1 MIATASRAETP
12 ATTSDWK
19 AEWRASVTDAATLIE
34 ALGLSEA
41 DVARL
46 GLDCSPDFPLRVPR
60 AYLAKIRRGNPDD
73 PLLLQVLARQL
84 ERQPGGVDDPTGDG
98 AARVGP
104 GLLHKYQGRVLLVS
118 TGACAIHCRYCFR
131 RHYPYAED
139 HASSGQW
146 SLAVAAIAADPSI
159 REVILSGGDPLSLDT
174 PKLAA
179 LTAQLARLPQL
190 SRFRL
195 HTRLPAVLPA
205 RVDAALIHWLE
216 ALPWRTRVVLHI
228 NHAREI
234 GPDVAEAVA
243 KLRAAG
249 ADVLNQSVLLKGVN
263 DSVDALVELSE
274 ALDTARILPYY
285 LHQLDPVQ
293 GAGHF
298 DVADATARALHT
310 AMQARLP
317 GYLVPRLVREIPGQ
331 PGKTWLG

>member
-1 MIATASRAETP
+1 MIATAPRAET
-12 ATTSDWK
+12 ASTTSDWK

-41 DVARL
+41 DAARL
-46 GLDCSPDFPLRVPR
+46 GLDRSPDFPLRVPR
-60 AYLAKIRRGNPDD
+60 PYLAKIRRSDPDD

-104 GLLHKYQGRVLLVS
+104 GLLHKYRGRVLLVS

-146 SLAVAAIAADPSI
+146 SLAVAAIAADPDV

-179 LTAQLARLPQL
+179 LTTQLARLPQL
-190 SRFRL
+190 IRFRI

-205 RVDAALIHWLE
+205 RVDADLLRWLE
-216 ALPWRTRVVLHI
+216 DLPWRTRVVLHI

-234 GPDVAEAVA
+234 GQDVAEAVA
-243 KLRAAG
+243 KLRAVG
-249 ADVLNQSVLLKGVN
+249 ADVLNQSVLLRGVN

-298 DVADATARALHT
+298 DVADAVARGLHA
-310 AMQARLP
+310 AMQAKLP

>member
-1 MIATASRAETP
+1 MIATAPRVEKAGETP
-12 ATTSDWK
+12 GWK
-19 AEWRASVTDAATLIE
+19 AEWRASVTDAATLVDE
-34 ALGLSEA
+34 LGLSKA
-41 DVARL
+41 DTARL
-46 GLDCSPDFPLRVPR
+46 GLDRAPDFPLRVPR
-60 AYLAKIRRGNPDD
+60 PYLAKIRRGDPDD
-73 PLLLQVLARQL
+73 PLLLQVVARQL
-84 ERQPGGVDDPTGDG
+84 ERQPGGVSDPTGDG

-139 HASSGQW
+139 QASSGQW

-190 SRFRL
+190 TRFRL

-205 RVDAALIHWLE
+205 RVDAELIRWLE
-216 ALPWRTRVVLHI
+216 SLPWRTRVVLHV

-234 GPDVAEAVA
+234 GPDVVAAVA

-249 ADVLNQSVLLKGVN
+249 ADVLNQSVLLRGIN
-263 DSVDALVELSE
+263 DSVDALVELSD
-274 ALDTARILPYY
+274 ALDAARILPYY

-298 DVADATARALHT
+298 DVADEVALDLH
-310 AMQARLP
+310 AGMQARLS
-317 GYLVPRLVREIPGQ
+317 GYLVPRLVREIPGEA
-331 PGKTWLG
+331 GKTWLA

>member
-1 MIATASRAETP
+1 MIATAPRAEKAVAAP
-12 ATTSDWK
+12 GWK
-19 AEWRASVTDAATLIE
+19 AEWRASVTDAATLIDE
-34 ALGLSEA
+34 LGLSEA
-41 DVARL
+41 DAARL
-46 GLDCSPDFPLRVPR
+46 GLDRAPEFPLRVPR
-60 AYLAKIRRGNPDD
+60 PYLAKIRRGDPTD

-84 ERQPGGVDDPTGDG
+84 ERQPGGVSDPTGDT

-104 GLLHKYQGRVLLVS
+104 GLLRKYQGRVLLVS

-146 SLAVAAIAADPSI
+146 SLAVATIAADPSI

-174 PKLAA
+174 PKLEA
-179 LTAQLARLPQL
+179 LTSQLARLPQL
-190 SRFRL
+190 TRFRL

-205 RVDAALIHWLE
+205 RIDAELVRWLE
-216 ALPWRTRVVLHI
+216 ALPWRTRIVLHI

-234 GPDVAEAVA
+234 GPDVAAAVV

-263 DSVDALVELSE
+263 DSVDALVELSD

-298 DVADATARALHT
+298 DVADEVARELHA

-317 GYLVPRLVREIPGQ
+317 GYLVPRLVREIPGEA
-331 PGKTWLG
+331 GKTWLG